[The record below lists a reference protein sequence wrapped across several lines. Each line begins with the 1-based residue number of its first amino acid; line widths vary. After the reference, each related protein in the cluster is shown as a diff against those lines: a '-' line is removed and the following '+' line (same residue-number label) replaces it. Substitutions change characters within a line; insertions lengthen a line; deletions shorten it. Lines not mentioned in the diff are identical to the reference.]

1 MNYSLEFFKQRS
13 FEVVW
18 AVFRVADAVGRVDLK
33 KVLEAKA
40 LAYLSAKDA
49 VALDELEEVIRL
61 GSHIGEINDINTK
74 VILRE
79 TGNLRTALQE
89 IQRVSEDAAA
99 AQLHR
104 RTENTIESIFSK
116 PPMLFSDFA
125 RLLRDVSEKSGNSPA
140 NDTQESG
147 NVAFESGNNAFDDAH
162 VSPTATNVSGSIK
175 DTVMPSAQ
183 HNSALLYAVHMESGN
198 DTASA
203 AVSHQQSPAK
213 DSPAMFEGES
223 GNTSHEIYSKAD
235 QDARQLTSTERK
247 KLIMSVI
254 EKRAMCHINDII
266 AVLPG
271 VSDRTLRYDI
281 KTLADQR
288 LIERVGTGGP
298 NSFLRVKG
306 RR

>member
-18 AVFRVADAVGRVDLK
+18 AVFRVADAVDRVDLK
-33 KVLEAKA
+33 KVLEGKA

-49 VALDELEEVIRL
+49 VALDELEEVVRL

-74 VILRE
+74 VLLRE

-89 IQRVSEDAAA
+89 IKRVSEDVAS
-99 AQLHR
+99 AQLHE

-125 RLLRDVSEKSGNSPA
+125 RLLHNVSEKSGNSPA
-140 NDTQESG
+140 TDVQESG
-147 NVAFESGNNAFDDAH
+147 NVAFESGNTIFDDTH
-162 VSPTATNVSGSIK
+162 VSRASASVSGTIK
-175 DTVMPSAQ
+175 DTIVPSAQ
-183 HNSALLYAVHMESGN
+183 HNDALSYASHMESGN
-198 DTASA
+198 DTVA
-203 AVSHQQSPAK
+203 AVLPHQQSPATN
-213 DSPAMFEGES
+213 SPATSNRES
-223 GNTSHEIYSKAD
+223 GNISHEIYSKAD

-288 LIERVGTGGP
+288 LIERIGTGGP
-298 NSFLRVKG
+298 NSFLRIKG
-306 RR
+306 KR